1 MKKSEII
8 ALLRDEPENLDV
20 DKFIYTL
27 WFRRKIER
35 ALNDVDRDEG
45 IPHDLLPRSDG
56 AASRREADEMIKRI
70 HAAVGKLA
78 DAPESGRAVPEFPEG
93 ILRELLVESYRVV
106 YRYLP
111 EQDLVQILAVLHTS
125 KLVPETD

>member
-1 MKKSEII
+1 MKKSEIV
-8 ALLRDEPENLDV
+8 ALLRNEPEDLEV
-20 DKFIYTL
+20 DKFIYAL

-35 ALNDVDRDEG
+35 ALAEVDRGEG
-45 IPHDLLPRSDG
+45 IPHDVLPRTNGDTSG
-56 AASRREADEMIKRI
+56 RKADEMMARI

-78 DAPESGRAVPEFPEG
+78 DAPESGRGVPEFPEG
-93 ILRELLVESYRVV
+93 TLRELIVEPYRVV

-111 EQDLVQILAVLHTS
+111 DQDLVQILAVLHTS